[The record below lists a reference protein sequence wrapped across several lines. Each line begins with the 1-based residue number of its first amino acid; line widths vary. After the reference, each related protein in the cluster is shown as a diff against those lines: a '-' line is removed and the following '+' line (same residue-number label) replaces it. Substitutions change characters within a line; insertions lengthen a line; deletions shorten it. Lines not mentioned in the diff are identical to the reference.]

1 MRMGILSKDLSRTEL
16 PAIQRLMGRL
26 SSERGD
32 SLEGVAMRM
41 RMQSKDYPRTKL
53 PAIQRLASRL
63 SSERGDSLVE
73 ALTAIL
79 IGGLALLML
88 AQAITSAARI
98 VTSSQDYMVDYYS
111 EANGLVGASNDTA
124 SFKLVRQVSGVDKP
138 MAIGE
143 NDTIPVIWYQ
153 DADESVVCYER
164 D

>member
-1 MRMGILSKDLSRTEL
+1 MRMGILSKDH
-16 PAIQRLMGRL
+16 
-26 SSERGD
+26 
-32 SLEGVAMRM
+32 
-41 RMQSKDYPRTKL
+41 PRTKL
-53 PAIQRLASRL
+53 PAIQRLAGRL

-111 EANGLVGASNDTA
+111 EANRLAGASNGTA
-124 SFKLVRQVSGVDKP
+124 NFKLVRQVSGVDKP

-143 NDTIPVIWYQ
+143 NPTIDVTWYQ
-153 DADESVVCYER
+153 NADESVVCYER